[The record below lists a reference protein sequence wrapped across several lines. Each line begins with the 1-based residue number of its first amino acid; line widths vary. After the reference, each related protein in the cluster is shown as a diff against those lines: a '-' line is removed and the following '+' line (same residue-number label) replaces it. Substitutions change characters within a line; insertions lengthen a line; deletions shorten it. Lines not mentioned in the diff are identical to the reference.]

1 MIKKPTVVVIDA
13 TSVEIFRE
21 PNLERLH
28 DVAVRKKQSS
38 SGVVVG
44 RKINC
49 ERDGFVLPQ
58 RSLEEHLIKI
68 TSMTKLVNSGSDQT
82 CYQQPYQNG

>member
-21 PNLERLH
+21 PNLERFH

-38 SGVVVG
+38 SGMVVG
-44 RKINC
+44 RKVNC
-49 ERDGFVLPQ
+49 ERGGLVLPQ
-58 RSLEEHLIKI
+58 RSLEDHLIKI
-68 TSMTKLVNSGSDQT
+68 TTITKFVKSGSDQT
-82 CYQQPYQNG
+82 CY